1 MYRLQRRR
9 RTAVF
14 YDREHERNST
24 LEPLQVFFTFVMAH
38 GCYERS
44 NGQRERRH
52 LVILFQH
59 NLTAANLAE
68 DPAFVPFTR
77 LQSKYRIC
85 RAVEKDPETFFV
97 SGDGADKQ
105 ELRAFGFRRFL
116 RLRWQHVRRRS
127 GGAST
132 AARHP

>member
-14 YDREHERNST
+14 YDREHGRKST

-68 DPAFVPFTR
+68 DAALCALSPVFSLSTVFAELSRKIPKLSLSPAMVPT
-77 LQSKYRIC
+77 SKSCGRS
-85 RAVEKDPETFFV
+85 D
-97 SGDGADKQ
+97 
-105 ELRAFGFRRFL
+105 
-116 RLRWQHVRRRS
+116 S
-127 GGAST
+127 GGFSVCDGST
-132 AARHP
+132 